1 MIKLFQ
7 MVFFHRDNG
16 RKFLFISI
24 TSITKIIFTY
34 ESTKNRIALLVN
46 TDYL

>member
-1 MIKLFQ
+1 MTKLFQ

-34 ESTKNRIALLVN
+34 KFIENRIELLVN